1 MKKSTFFY
9 FLLVLVIT
17 PGMILAASPAITPVV
32 VTGTVSVQG
41 NVSLSAGTQTTPFWV
56 QDTVRY
62 VTPTSDGSGD
72 TTTISGNVALAAW
85 PADIRLA
92 ILNPAVLTAWHKKQH
107 EGRAFQAGK
116 YFADTDYHIIGIY
129 IPAGVE
135 MHLRLSANTAD
146 GALTL
151 NAYKG
156 GTFDGS
162 GSTLT
167 AKNVKDTSAI
177 TAQAQFYLDP
187 GLSGS
192 WTSLFDDDE
201 LIGTST
207 SVGAAPYQVGGG
219 RVLEDSDSKILGPGQ
234 YVIIINALA
243 ATVESKI
250 RAEWYEQ

>member
-1 MKKSTFFY
+1 MKKLTFFY
-9 FLLVLVIT
+9 FLIVLVIT
-17 PGMILAASPAITPVV
+17 SIPVFAASPAITPVV

-41 NVSLSAGTQTTPFWV
+41 SVNLSAGTQATPIWV
-56 QDTVRY
+56 QDTARY
-62 VTPTSDGSGD
+62 ITPTSDGSGD
-72 TTTISGNVALAAW
+72 NVTITGSVAISAVPSDLRNAW
-85 PADIRLA
+85 LF
-92 ILNPAVLTAWHKKQH
+92 PAVLTTWHKKQH
-107 EGRAFQAGK
+107 DGKAFQAGK
-116 YFADTDYHIIGIY
+116 YFSDTDYHKIGIY
-129 IPAGVE
+129 VPAGVV
-135 MHLRLSANTAD
+135 MHLRLSANCAD

-167 AKNVKDTSAI
+167 AKNINDTSAT
-177 TAQAQFYLDP
+177 TAQVKFYLDP
-187 GLSGS
+187 AISGS
-192 WTSLFDDDE
+192 LTSLFDDDE

-207 SVGAAPYQVGGG
+207 SSGAAPYQVGGG

-234 YVIIINALA
+234 YIIIFNALA